1 MDPVTLIATAT
12 AAYNGLKGAIAAGK
26 EIQELA
32 QDLGSLWSAVG
43 QLTHLAASPPK
54 KRLFSNAADI
64 EKEAMERYAAKSKA
78 FHMHA
83 EIKNLLISVYGLP
96 AYEAVQREVI
106 EIRKEAER
114 QHREEERLAAERADE
129 LKDAAGLF
137 FIVMVLVLAM
147 GITGFL
153 LLIKL

>member
-43 QLTHLAASPPK
+43 QLTHLAGSPPK

-64 EKEAMERYAAKSKA
+64 EKEAMERYAAKS
-78 FHMHA
+78 
-83 EIKNLLISVYGLP
+83 
-96 AYEAVQREVI
+96 
-106 EIRKEAER
+106 
-114 QHREEERLAAERADE
+114 
-129 LKDAAGLF
+129 
-137 FIVMVLVLAM
+137 
-147 GITGFL
+147 
-153 LLIKL
+153 